1 MIYENMLMLVGA
13 YEGFLELERYIDLI
27 TGENVAHTYEGGV
40 FFKMN
45 NLFEVIFNMSVFNR
59 EDLGK
64 NKDLF
69 YDVIMSQDMDTETK
83 TRIIL
88 GLE

>member
-1 MIYENMLMLVGA
+1 
-13 YEGFLELERYIDLI
+13 
-27 TGENVAHTYEGGV
+27 
-40 FFKMN
+40 MN
-45 NLFEVIFNMSVFNR
+45 NLFEVIFNLSVFNR

-69 YDVIMSQDMDTETK
+69 YDVIMSKDMDTETK